1 MGVFDQFYIK
11 YSVINGI
18 GLPFSK
24 SLLGFYIHLVTHHAH
39 KLFLGGW
46 GILLDGRLIGFARF
60 ALIELLSFFLCLSL
74 TFFFSKAEKSP
85 FFCLRLLLKESQ
97 SMDMMILG
105 LSQMDYMAGE
115 PIKSVPFICAI
126 GVASLPSVDPSS
138 INNILT
144 TFGQC
149 YIENIQSQLPL

>member
-85 FFCLRLLLKESQ
+85 F
-97 SMDMMILG
+97 
-105 LSQMDYMAGE
+105 LS
-115 PIKSVPFICAI
+115 
-126 GVASLPSVDPSS
+126 PSVIERES
-138 INNILT
+138 IHGYDDIR
-144 TFGQC
+144 
-149 YIENIQSQLPL
+149 IESNGLYGWRTNQVCSIYLRHRSC

>member
-1 MGVFDQFYIK
+1 
-11 YSVINGI
+11 
-18 GLPFSK
+18 
-24 SLLGFYIHLVTHHAH
+24 
-39 KLFLGGW
+39 
-46 GILLDGRLIGFARF
+46 
-60 ALIELLSFFLCLSL
+60 
-74 TFFFSKAEKSP
+74 
-85 FFCLRLLLKESQ
+85 
-97 SMDMMILG
+97 MDMMILG
-105 LSQMDYMAGE
+105 LSQMDYMARE

>member
-1 MGVFDQFYIK
+1 
-11 YSVINGI
+11 
-18 GLPFSK
+18 
-24 SLLGFYIHLVTHHAH
+24 
-39 KLFLGGW
+39 
-46 GILLDGRLIGFARF
+46 
-60 ALIELLSFFLCLSL
+60 
-74 TFFFSKAEKSP
+74 
-85 FFCLRLLLKESQ
+85 
-97 SMDMMILG
+97 
-105 LSQMDYMAGE
+105 MDYMAGE

>member
-85 FFCLRLLLKESQ
+85 FF
-97 SMDMMILG
+97 
-105 LSQMDYMAGE
+105 LS
-115 PIKSVPFICAI
+115 
-126 GVASLPSVDPSS
+126 PSVIERES
-138 INNILT
+138 IHGYDDIR
-144 TFGQC
+144 
-149 YIENIQSQLPL
+149 IESNGLYG

>member
-85 FFCLRLLLKESQ
+85 FFV
-97 SMDMMILG
+97 
-105 LSQMDYMAGE
+105 
-115 PIKSVPFICAI
+115 SV
-126 GVASLPSVDPSS
+126 
-138 INNILT
+138 
-144 TFGQC
+144 C
-149 YIENIQSQLPL
+149 Y